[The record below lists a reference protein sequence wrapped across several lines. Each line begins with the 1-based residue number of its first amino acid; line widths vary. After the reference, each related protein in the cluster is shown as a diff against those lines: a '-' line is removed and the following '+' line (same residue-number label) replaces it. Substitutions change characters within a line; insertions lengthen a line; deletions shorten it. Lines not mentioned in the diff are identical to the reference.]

1 MAPRELWE
9 AQAPRLALRADMRAR
24 RLAARWLIPVE
35 GAPIEHAALLIDAD
49 GRIADVG
56 HDSVVARPP
65 EAAAE
70 EFGQAVIIPGLI
82 NTHTHLE
89 LTGFAEQIQEREFS
103 SWIRR
108 LRDLKTT
115 RTPREFLQAARQGL
129 QMCYAAGVTTVAD
142 TGDSDSVIQVLA
154 EADGSGIAYLE
165 VFGPDPGDTQ
175 TSLGALRDRVIRA
188 GRWAVQ
194 RVRVGV
200 SPHAPYTVSA
210 PLLAAVARWSRG
222 EGLPLAVHIAESGAE
237 AELLRS
243 GSGPFAAAWAERG
256 IPLPYPLGRTPI
268 EWLAENGG
276 LSELTLCIHAVQAVP
291 NDIQRLADTGAAV
304 AHCPL
309 SNRAHGHGTAPLS
322 SLIEASVR
330 VGLGTDSE
338 VSVGHLDLLAEVRAA
353 RELARLTSNE
363 ALDLCTLSGARAL
376 GLETETGSLRTGK
389 WADCVVIRL
398 PAPGFD
404 ADPGEHVIASSSADV
419 MLTCVGGRDV
429 YRPL

>member
-1 MAPRELWE
+1 
-9 AQAPRLALRADMRAR
+9 MRAR

-108 LRDLKTT
+108 LRELKTT

-165 VFGPDPGDTQ
+165 VFGPDPRHTQ
-175 TSLGALRDRVIRA
+175 MSLGALRDRVIRA

-256 IPLPYPLGRTPI
+256 IPLPDPLGRTPI

-276 LSELTLCIHAVQAVP
+276 LSELTLCIHAVQAGP
-291 NDIQRLADTGAAV
+291 NDIQQLADAGAAV

-353 RELARLTSNE
+353 RELARLTSTE

-376 GLETETGSLRTGK
+376 GLETETGSLRIGK

-398 PAPGFD
+398 AAAGFD

>member
-1 MAPRELWE
+1 
-9 AQAPRLALRADMRAR
+9 MRAR

-35 GAPIEHAALLIDAD
+35 GAPIEHAALLIDAK

-56 HDSVVARPP
+56 PDPVVARPP
-65 EAAAE
+65 EATVE

-108 LRDLKTT
+108 LRELKTT
-115 RTPREFLQAARQGL
+115 RSSRDFLQAARQGL
-129 QMCYAAGVTTVAD
+129 QMCYAAGVTTIAD

-154 EADGSGIAYLE
+154 EADGSGTAYLE
-165 VFGPDPGDTQ
+165 VFGPDPRQTQ
-175 TSLGALRDRVIRA
+175 KSLGALRDRVIRA

-222 EGLPLAVHIAESGAE
+222 EGLPLAVHIAESTAE
-237 AELLRS
+237 TELLRS
-243 GSGPFAAAWAERG
+243 GSGPFAVAWAERG
-256 IPLPYPLGRTPI
+256 IPLPQSVGRTPI
-268 EWLAENGG
+268 GWLAENGG
-276 LSELTLCIHAVQAVP
+276 LSELTLCIHAVQAAP
-291 NDIQRLADTGAAV
+291 KDIQQLADAGAAV

-309 SNRAHGHGTAPLS
+309 SNRAHRHGTAPLS
-322 SLIEASVR
+322 SLLDCGVR

-338 VSVGHLDLLAEVRAA
+338 VSVGRLDLLAEARAA
-353 RELARLTSNE
+353 RELAPLTPNE

-398 PAPGFD
+398 PAAGSD
-404 ADPGEHVIASSSADV
+404 VDPGEHVIASSSADV

-429 YRPL
+429 YRQL